1 MKRARF
7 GRAKS
12 LSSSNPH
19 IPHPYDEDEAGVDD
33 MTDTEKSYKVKKS
46 DVLVEAMDYVHATER
61 ELHRMQ
67 EEITQLKSH
76 LRTMEGW
83 MRPENGNLRTSAH
96 NLNQAPSR

>member
-1 MKRARF
+1 V
-7 GRAKS
+7 S
-12 LSSSNPH
+12 TISPQVS
-19 IPHPYDEDEAGVDD
+19 HPYDEDACDVDE

-76 LRTMEGW
+76 IRTMEGW
-83 MRPENGNLRTSAH
+83 MRPDNTNPRVANNGLS
-96 NLNQAPSR
+96 QFPSR